1 MFSVGKKEYH
11 FQEESFNDSLKEL
24 ISLMMRNHEETGIYN
39 DMPFRPDLRR
49 FIFLEDEGN
58 LKFMS
63 IRLEGEIIG
72 YSVFFIDDEILQ
84 TGIRSATQ
92 SATFV
97 DKEHRGIGIAFIKF
111 CDDILKKQG
120 LNSVWRQA
128 SEKLD
133 VGSVYE
139 RLGYT
144 LIEKS
149 YLRRL

>member
-1 MFSVGKKEYH
+1 MFSVGKKEYL

-49 FIFLEDEGN
+49 LVFLENEGN

-84 TGIRSATQ
+84 TGIKSATQ